1 MEAIMAVEPR
11 DNRSVPELL
20 SDLLRETTDLFKT
33 EGELIRSEI
42 SDKITQVEVGGG
54 SIAAGAICLLVALF
68 VLAQALIV
76 ALGELMGD
84 AWAALLVGVVIAGI
98 GVALL
103 IKGRNDLSPSN
114 LSPDRTAR
122 QLRKDGQLVK
132 EQTR

>member
-1 MEAIMAVEPR
+1 MAVEPR

>member
-1 MEAIMAVEPR
+1 MAVEPR

-42 SDKITQVEVGGG
+42 SDKITQLEVGGG

-76 ALGELMGD
+76 ALGALMGD

-103 IKGRNDLSPSN
+103 FKGRNDLSPSN
-114 LSPDRTAR
+114 LTPDRTAR

>member
-1 MEAIMAVEPR
+1 MAVEPR

-42 SDKITQVEVGGG
+42 SDKITQVEIGGG

-76 ALGELMGD
+76 ALGALMGD

-103 IKGRNDLSPSN
+103 FKGRNDLSPAN
-114 LSPDRTAR
+114 LTPDRTAR